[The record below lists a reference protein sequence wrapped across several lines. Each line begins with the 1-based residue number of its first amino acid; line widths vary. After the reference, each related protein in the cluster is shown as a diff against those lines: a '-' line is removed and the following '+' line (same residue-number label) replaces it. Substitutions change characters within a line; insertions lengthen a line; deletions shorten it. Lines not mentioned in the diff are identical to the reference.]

1 MKLSLSEIGT
11 LFECKNIFPDTQI
24 NNIKIDSREVQKD
37 DIFVA
42 IRGENFDGHDFINE
56 AFQNGALAVITE
68 KDFKLNK
75 ELENKKFVFVVE
87 NSILAL
93 QKIAKFYKSKFQAK
107 VIAITGSVGKSTVKE
122 MLASILSQ
130 KFNIIK
136 TQKNFNG
143 QIGVPMTVFNLT
155 DETQFMIC
163 EVGVSMPGEM
173 KKLAKI
179 LMPNY
184 VIINNIGVSHIGNFN
199 NINNIAKEKFDI
211 LTFSEKCK
219 LFINFDSPELI
230 NFINNNKDN
239 LKIENCKFFGF
250 DSECDYKAE
259 NVSLLD
265 EKTEFIFVTKN
276 YKALISL
283 PYVGMHFVYNALA
296 ALSVAVEL
304 EMHIDDIKS
313 GISNFKKLSMR
324 QDIIKM
330 PNFTIIDDSYNSSPD
345 SIRAAV
351 NIFKNIKSDGENIF
365 VMGDILELGNYS
377 QNIHFELGKFIAYS
391 DIDFLITVGNETKF
405 TCEGVKI
412 SGSKL
417 NFKHFDNNQEVIN
430 FLCEFLQNRKS
441 DKILVKG
448 SRGMKTDEII
458 KELKNKFENNNNYEK
473 N

>member
-1 MKLSLSEIGT
+1 MKLNLSEVGA
-11 LFECKNIFPDTQI
+11 LFKCKNILPNIQI
-24 NNIKIDSREVQKD
+24 NNIKIDSREVKEN

-42 IRGENFDGHDFINE
+42 IKGENFDGHDFISQ

-68 KDFKLNK
+68 KKFELDKN
-75 ELENKKFVFVVE
+75 LENQKFVFVVE

-93 QKIAKFYKSKFQAK
+93 QKIAKFYKSKFQVK

-136 TQKNFNG
+136 NQKNFNG
-143 QIGVPMTVFNLT
+143 QIGVPLTVFNLT

-173 KKLAKI
+173 KKLAEI
-179 LMPNY
+179 LTPDY
-184 VIINNIGVSHIGNFN
+184 VIINNIGISHIGNFN

-211 LTFSEKCK
+211 LTFSEKYK
-219 LFINFDSPELI
+219 LFVNFDNPELI
-230 NFINNNKDN
+230 NFINNQENN
-239 LKIENCKFFGF
+239 LKIENFKFFGF
-250 DSECDYKAE
+250 DSRSDYKAE
-259 NVSLLD
+259 NVSFLD
-265 EKTEFIFVTKN
+265 AKTEFIFVTKN
-276 YKALISL
+276 YKALINL

-304 EMHIDDIKS
+304 EMHIDDIKN
-313 GISNFKKLSMR
+313 GISNFKKLAMR

-330 PNFTIIDDSYNSSPD
+330 PSFVIIDDSYNSSPD

-377 QNIHFELGKFIAYS
+377 QSVHFELGKFIAYS
-391 DIDFLITVGNETKF
+391 DVDFLITVGTETKF

-417 NFKHFDNNQEVIN
+417 NFKHFDNNQEVID
-430 FLCEFLQNRKS
+430 FLCEFLKDRKG

-448 SRGMKTDEII
+448 SRGMKTDEIV
-458 KELKNKFENNNNYEK
+458 KELTNWFGNNEK

>member
-1 MKLSLSEIGT
+1 MKLNLSEVGA
-11 LFECKNIFPDTQI
+11 LFKCKNILPNIQI
-24 NNIKIDSREVQKD
+24 NNIKIDSREVKEN

-42 IRGENFDGHDFINE
+42 IKGENFDGHDFIPQ

-68 KDFKLNK
+68 KNFELDKN
-75 ELENKKFVFVVE
+75 LENQKFVFVVE

-93 QKIAKFYKSKFQAK
+93 QKLAKFYKSKFQVK

-136 TQKNFNG
+136 NQKNFNG
-143 QIGVPMTVFNLT
+143 QIGVPLTVFNLT

-173 KKLAKI
+173 KKLAEI
-179 LMPNY
+179 LTPDY
-184 VIINNIGVSHIGNFN
+184 VIINNIGISHIGNFN

-211 LTFSEKCK
+211 LTFSEKYK
-219 LFINFDSPELI
+219 LFVNFDNPELI
-230 NFINNNKDN
+230 NFINNQ
-239 LKIENCKFFGF
+239 
-250 DSECDYKAE
+250 E
-259 NVSLLD
+259 NVSFLD
-265 EKTEFIFVTKN
+265 AKTEFIFVTKN

-304 EMHIDDIKS
+304 EMHIDDIKN
-313 GISNFKKLSMR
+313 GISNFKKLAMR

-330 PNFTIIDDSYNSSPD
+330 PSFVIIDDSYNSSPD

-377 QNIHFELGKFIAYS
+377 QSVHFELGKFIAYS
-391 DIDFLITVGNETKF
+391 DVDFLITVGTETKF

-417 NFKHFDNNQEVIN
+417 NFKHFDSNQEVID
-430 FLCEFLQNRKS
+430 FLCEFLKDRKG

-448 SRGMKTDEII
+448 SRGMKTDEIV
-458 KELKNKFENNNNYEK
+458 KELKNRFGNNEK